1 MNIASFGMPQAYVN
15 PANYGG
21 ASGAEV
27 LALAKAIQQDVAQ
40 RFGVELEA
48 EPVCL

>member
-1 MNIASFGMPQAYVN
+1 
-15 PANYGG
+15 
-21 ASGAEV
+21 V
-27 LALAKAIQQDVAQ
+27 LALAQAIQRDVRE